1 MNALILQNKGQ
12 SLVIIVERLVIWVDS
27 VKNLKK
33 NVVGLVDLVTV
44 AEEDVDLVEAVEVV
58 TVEAVTAQ

>member
-1 MNALILQNKGQ
+1 
-12 SLVIIVERLVIWVDS
+12 